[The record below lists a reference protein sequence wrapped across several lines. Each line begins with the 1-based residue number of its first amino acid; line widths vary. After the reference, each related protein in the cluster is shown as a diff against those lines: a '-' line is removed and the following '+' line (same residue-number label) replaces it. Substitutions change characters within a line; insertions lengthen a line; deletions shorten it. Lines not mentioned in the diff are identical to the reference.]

1 MKAESDPI
9 LPSLHESI
17 GSLIRSLFLYF
28 FVHYF
33 IAGSVATVD
42 QAATLLPFVSVVNL
56 V

>member
-1 MKAESDPI
+1 MVTWNWQTDTLTTGTRGPATV
-9 LPSLHESI
+9 
-17 GSLIRSLFLYF
+17 LFCAF
-28 FVHYF
+28 FVYYF